1 MRAIED
7 ADRPGPEDR
16 FLGKGMIAA
25 IVLYLVVVLTY
36 VQPRVSN
43 DGLSFLAFLH
53 RLFGSGTQG
62 YAYQFGVGY
71 WNAPFY
77 LAARAAAALGLREIS
92 GLPLEE
98 LALTVGSVVAVLLLF
113 PLGWLLLRGLELGHA
128 ALAIILTIF
137 GTPLFYSVLFSPY
150 DAHAVDALAGTALA
164 VLLFRLTTSP
174 DISLRLALG
183 IGCLLGAMV
192 TVRYANV
199 ALAAGVTVAF
209 IGRRAWRPGVIAAV
223 AAAVAFGVL
232 FAVPALRGI
241 PYGVTA
247 DPTHAVTAGGVG
259 GETQFDPLVPLK
271 MLFSLRRG
279 LFLWTPLTVL
289 SVVGFGFLWVRDR
302 PRRLFTTSLA
312 VGGVAL
318 LLLHMLWGRYW
329 WGGFGFSQRFLIG
342 LFPLFLLGLAEL
354 LRRRLILVTVLAT
367 LCVAY
372 AGSLALYHYYGYRG
386 INEKDGVDRIVELYR
401 SGEETP
407 GGFLRNKVG
416 YPVRERWSTYIRI
429 VTGR

>member
-7 ADRPGPEDR
+7 AERPGSKGR
-16 FLGKGMIAA
+16 FLGGGMVAA

-43 DGLSFLAFLH
+43 DGLSYLGFLH
-53 RLFGSGTQG
+53 RLFGSSSQG

-77 LAARAAAALGLREIS
+77 LAARASAALGLGEIS
-92 GLPLEE
+92 GLPVED

-113 PLGWLLLRGLELGHA
+113 PVGWLLLRGLELGHA
-128 ALAIILTIF
+128 ALAITLTIF

-164 VLLFRLTTSP
+164 VLLLRITKSP

-192 TVRYANV
+192 TVRYANA
-199 ALAAGVTVAF
+199 ALAAGVAVAF
-209 IGRRAWRPGVIAAV
+209 GGRRAWRPAVIAGG
-223 AAAVAFGVL
+223 AAAVAFAVL
-232 FAVPALRGI
+232 FSLPALRGI

-247 DPTHAVTAGGVG
+247 DPTHAVNAGGVG

-271 MLFSLRRG
+271 MLVSLRRG
-279 LFLWTPLTVL
+279 LFVWTPLTLL
-289 SVVGFGFLWVRDR
+289 SVIGFGFLWARDR
-302 PRRLFTTSLA
+302 PRRLFLTSLA

-354 LRRRLILVTVLAT
+354 LRRRLVLVTFLAV
-367 LCVAY
+367 LCVGY
-372 AGSLALYHYYGYRG
+372 ASTLALYHYYGYQG
-386 INEKDGVDRIVELYR
+386 IGEKDGVDRIADLYR

-407 GGFLRNKVG
+407 EGFLRSKVG
-416 YPVRERWSTYIRI
+416 YPIRERWSTYARI